1 MLYLLVRLTGEAGCG
16 AVCTPLAPGGKRAGG
31 FVTGRKQ
38 KARSFSE
45 SGSRYTTYLVDPLQI
60 ALKSQEVH
68 LVFDAHK
75 GKRPCFIAV
84 TVLAI

>member
-1 MLYLLVRLTGEAGCG
+1 MRCGMHPACTGRKTG
-16 AVCTPLAPGGKRAGG
+16 GG
-31 FVTGRKQ
+31 FVAGRKQ

>member
-1 MLYLLVRLTGEAGCG
+1 MLFAPASPVRKTGG
-16 AVCTPLAPGGKRAGG
+16 V
-31 FVTGRKQ
+31 FVTGREQ
-38 KARSFSE
+38 KACPVSE
-45 SGSRYTTYLVDPLQI
+45 SGGRYTAYLVDPLQI

-75 GKRPCFIAV
+75 GKRPCFIEV

>member
-1 MLYLLVRLTGEAGCG
+1 MRCGLHPACAGRKVG
-16 AVCTPLAPGGKRAGG
+16 GG
-31 FVTGRKQ
+31 FVAGREQ
-38 KARSFSE
+38 NHCPFSV
-45 SGSRYTTYLVDPLQI
+45 SDSRYTAYLVDPLQI